1 MLRLRLP
8 APASLPADYTN
19 RQIKPKLLH
28 HIPARATLCP
38 MDEARFT
45 ALIRKHLPFYLA
57 LADGRRTPTTPAQRH
72 FAAARGET
80 AAQTEH
86 EHAFALWRQR
96 TTHVAH
102 TLDAQAART
111 ALIPDARTRAAAR
124 LSLKPTPPP
133 RKP

>member
-1 MLRLRLP
+1 
-8 APASLPADYTN
+8 
-19 RQIKPKLLH
+19 
-28 HIPARATLCP
+28 

-111 ALIPDARTRAAAR
+111 ALIPDARTRAAAASDVHLSERDWALAAGLTRDTVADR
-124 LSLKPTPPP
+124 LKDVFGV
-133 RKP
+133 